1 MDVILCRKKIVMGKY
16 SAQSFVVPVAFISL
30 LTVASFTY
38 SAYYPHGEQSRKQS
52 SAHPAMVLSHAG
64 QRLGVDNLDKLD
76 LRALRAQAARL
87 DKRGKQL
94 VGVDKSHS
102 ADFSVSWDNV
112 ITKHSPKQK
121 TVRRR
126 MATRRLS
133 PNKEPKARQKTGRRR
148 TTTRHLSRHDTTAK
162 LKRSIQIV
170 SRNLLRKYRSHPT
183 NLPAGWPLSQGR
195 VSSKFG
201 KRGRRMHK
209 GLDIAAKRGE
219 PVFAVEDGVVL
230 RSKYVRGY
238 GRLVEIRH
246 GDMYITRYGHNSKNL
261 VKTYD
266 KVYKGQT
273 IALVG
278 SSGRSTG
285 PHVHFEVRQDG
296 VAINPLKYLGAMAHF
311 SLAENVKL
319 SQYVKLSRR

>member
-1 MDVILCRKKIVMGKY
+1 MDVILCRKKIVLGKY
-16 SAQSFVVPVAFISL
+16 SAQSYVVPVVFISL

-38 SAYYPHGEQSRKQS
+38 SAYYPHGEQPRKKS

-64 QRLGVDNLDKLD
+64 QKLGVDNLDKLD
-76 LRALRAQAARL
+76 LRALRAQAVRL

-94 VGVDKSHS
+94 VGLDKSHS
-102 ADFSVSWDNV
+102 ADFSVSWDNI
-112 ITKHSPKQK
+112 ITKDSSKQK
-121 TVRRR
+121 TVWRRT
-126 MATRRLS
+126 ATRHFS
-133 PNKEPKARQKTGRRR
+133 PKKQRPTAIRR
-148 TTTRHLSRHDTTAK
+148 LSRHDTTDK
-162 LKRSIQIV
+162 LKHSIQIV
-170 SRNLLRKYRSHPT
+170 SRNLLRKYRNHLT

-261 VKTYD
+261 VKTGD

-285 PHVHFEVRQDG
+285 PHVHFEVRQDS
-296 VAINPLKYLGAMAHF
+296 VAINPLKYLGVMAHF